1 MTGNSLSS
9 QQIAQ
14 GRTNLRGVPCLS
26 TGDAFWEAAVPLTA
40 MWEGHSRS
48 FKTDYHSGRSGAR
61 WKQYSVNER
70 LCRLHSNRAFYYSKC
85 AVIRD
90 AAPDTNDGSEDPMW
104 AIIGLKKYKEMQGTH
119 QRFCGGAAFRSHGNS
134 SLEPVKPQTFENV
147 FHSEIFW

>member
-40 MWEGHSRS
+40 TWGGHSRS

-61 WKQYSVNER
+61 RKQYRVNER
-70 LCRLHSNRAFYYSKC
+70 LCRLRSNRPFYYSMC

-90 AAPDTNDGSEDPMW
+90 AAPDTNDGSEDPM
-104 AIIGLKKYKEMQGTH
+104 
-119 QRFCGGAAFRSHGNS
+119 
-134 SLEPVKPQTFENV
+134 
-147 FHSEIFW
+147 